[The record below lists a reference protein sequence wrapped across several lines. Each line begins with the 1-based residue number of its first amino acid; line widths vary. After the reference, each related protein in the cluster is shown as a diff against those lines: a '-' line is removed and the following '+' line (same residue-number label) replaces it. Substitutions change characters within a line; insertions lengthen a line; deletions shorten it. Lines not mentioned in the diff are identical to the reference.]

1 VQTAVS
7 AALSRLGAVGAT
19 RESTLLKLAVRD
31 AKGQIVPTPWF
42 IAESRRVQAFKR
54 RVVDAQRL
62 HGTFGAV
69 ASASDADIAT
79 QLASLQDLHKQAAAL
94 SASAAWQQASAAAA
108 SSAPSLTAAEWS
120 TEIGRV
126 AVASTS
132 LQNSSS
138 SAAWASLLSRL
149 EIAGRSAATETALA
163 AVVDRIGAEVDARST
178 EVARRAA
185 LVAAESANLHVS
197 LLHSLE
203 QANSHYQDVLSK
215 VSQGPL
221 ARFRV

>member
-1 VQTAVS
+1 MQTAVS
-7 AALSRLGAVGAT
+7 AALSRLSAVGAA

-54 RVVDAQRL
+54 RVVDAHRL

-94 SASAAWQQASAAAA
+94 SASAAWKASAAAA
-108 SSAPSLTAAEWS
+108 PGLTAAEWS

-132 LQNSSS
+132 SQRSSS
-138 SAAWASLLSRL
+138 SAAWASLLSQI
-149 EIAGRSAATETALA
+149 EGAGRSAATETALA
-163 AVVDRIGAEVDARST
+163 AVVARLGAEVNARST

-203 QANSHYQDVLSK
+203 QANAHYQDVLSK

>member
-1 VQTAVS
+1 MQTAVS

-79 QLASLQDLHKQAAAL
+79 ELASLQDLRKQAAAL
-94 SASAAWQQASAAAA
+94 SVSAAWQQASAAA
-108 SSAPSLTAAEWS
+108 SSAASLTAAEWS

-138 SAAWASLLSRL
+138 SAAWASLLSQI
-149 EIAGRSAATETALA
+149 ESAGRSAATETALA
-163 AVVDRIGAEVDARST
+163 AVVARIGDEVDARST

-185 LVAAESANLHVS
+185 LVAAESANVHVS